1 MNVTLNWLK
10 TYIDFEFSPSELA
23 DRLTMLGI
31 EVEAIKE
38 LGTGLE
44 GVVVGKI
51 NAVGP
56 HPNADKLVLCQVD
69 VGEAEELQI
78 VCGAPNVR
86 EGMLAPVATIGA
98 TLPIGLKIK
107 SAKLRG
113 EVSQGMLCSEKEL
126 GLSEDAAGLMELHT
140 DISPGTSLVA
150 ALGLDDVMFELEIT
164 PNRPDCLSLIG
175 VAREV
180 RAETGNPLKLPDAG
194 LKESETDIR
203 GLTSVTIDAL
213 DLCPRYAARVIQGVK
228 VGESPAWLQRR
239 LESVGI
245 GVINNIVDVTNFVL
259 MEYGQPLHAFDYHKL
274 TENRIVVRCAAAGE
288 QLTTLD
294 EVDRELTADMLV
306 IADAEKPVALAGIMG
321 GYDSE
326 ITETT
331 CDVLLES
338 AYFNPSSIRATA
350 KALGMNTEASYRFE
364 RGADPGVVLAA
375 LDRAAQLIAELAGGT
390 VCKGTVDVY
399 PGEKPLTQIKLRPD
413 RVNFVLGTEL
423 EATEIEQILGRLGF
437 DVKSSRHTPSVINTA
452 EIYQVTVPT
461 FRSDVTREIDL
472 IEEIARV
479 YGYDNIP
486 TTLPK
491 GDIPV
496 PAPNPKV
503 EVRRRIKHFLLAAG
517 MMEAINYSFCDPNCF
532 EKIRL
537 PPDSPLRETL
547 QLRNPLS
554 PEMSVLRTTLVP
566 GLLENTQHNR
576 NHQINTIALFEIGSV
591 FVRDGDQS
599 APLIG
604 KDNHQ
609 SAPLIRGV
617 KGFKE
622 PERVAGVLA
631 GQIGDGVYGNL
642 YRAPDFFDIK
652 GLVEGMLEVC
662 GITEYT
668 LQKTDVPTFH
678 PGRNAA
684 VLLADTQV
692 GTFGEAHPE
701 VLENYDLPYKAYLFE
716 FDLEALVSAA
726 VFAKRFE
733 PISIYPKVERDLAIV
748 VDKAV
753 LSEMPIERIYT
764 TGGEWVESVRLF
776 DVYEGEQVPEGKKS
790 LAYTIIY
797 HSAAETLTDKA
808 VNALHERVVEH
819 LHQELGAELRGFDQI

>member
-10 TYIDFEFSPSELA
+10 TYIDFEFSPNELA

-31 EVEAIKE
+31 EVEAVKQ

-44 GVVVGKI
+44 GVVVGKVNTI
-51 NAVGP
+51 RP

-69 VGEAEELQI
+69 VGEGEEHQI
-78 VCGAPNVR
+78 VCGAPNVQ

-98 TLPIGLKIK
+98 TLPIGLTIK

-126 GLSEDAAGLMELHT
+126 GLSEEAAGLMELHT

-175 VAREV
+175 IAREV
-180 RAETGNPLKLPDAG
+180 RAETGNPLKPPPIN
-194 LKESETDIR
+194 LKESETDIQD
-203 GLTSVTIDAL
+203 LTSVTIDAP

-228 VGESPAWLQRR
+228 IGESPAWLRQR
-239 LESVGI
+239 LESVGV

-274 TENRIVVRCAAAGE
+274 TENRIVVRRAAAGE
-288 QLTTLD
+288 HLTTLD
-294 EVDRELTADMLV
+294 EVDRELTNDMLV

-331 CDVLLES
+331 GDVLLES

-350 KALGMNTEASYRFE
+350 KALGMSTEASYRFE
-364 RGADPGVVLAA
+364 RGADPGAVLAA
-375 LDRAAQLIAELAGGT
+375 LDRAAVLIAELAGGT
-390 VCKGTVDVY
+390 VCKAVIDVY
-399 PGEKPLTQIKLRPD
+399 PGQQPLTEIKLRPD

-423 EATEIEQILGRLGF
+423 EGAEIAQILSRLGF
-437 DVKSSRHTPSVINTA
+437 GVEASEDGYR
-452 EIYQVTVPT
+452 VTVPT
-461 FRSDVTREIDL
+461 FRSDITREIDL

-491 GDIPV
+491 GDIPI

-503 EVRRRIKHFLLAAG
+503 EVRRRIKRFLLAAG
-517 MMEAINYSFCDPNCF
+517 LMEAVNYSFCDPNCF

-537 PPDSPLRETL
+537 PSDSLLRRTL

-554 PEMSVLRTTLVP
+554 PEMSVLRTTLIP

-576 NHQINTIALFEIGSV
+576 NHQINTIALFETGNV
-591 FVRDGDQS
+591 FIQHGDQ
-599 APLIG
+599 
-604 KDNHQ
+604 
-609 SAPLIRGV
+609 R
-617 KGFKE
+617 E
-622 PERVAGVLA
+622 PERIAGVLA
-631 GQIGDGVYGNL
+631 GQLGDGVYGNL
-642 YRAPDFFDIK
+642 YREPDFFDIK
-652 GLVEGMLEVC
+652 GLVEGILEVC

-684 VLLADTQV
+684 VLFGETQV

-716 FDLEALVSAA
+716 FDLEALVRAA

-753 LSEMPIERIYT
+753 LSEMPVELIYT

-790 LAYTIIY
+790 LAYAIVY

-808 VNALHERVVEH
+808 VNALHEQVVKH
-819 LHQELGAELRGFDQI
+819 LHQELGAELRM